1 MDKFDWEASSALT
14 KELFSKLCA
23 LDEKSIVG
31 LDAQNGIYIVTYD
44 GNELGFDLW
53 GGQGPKVVYVGIS
66 KFNSSRHFQSGSTG
80 TSTLRRSLG
89 ALLQSR
95 LDLVPVPR
103 STDILDN
110 DRYNNYAFTPESE
123 DKLTKWMREN
133 FQVAF
138 YETENENIE
147 PLQKAMIAYHTPIFN
162 FQNNPENKYG
172 AQIKIWR
179 KKCADEAKQNN
190 HH

>member
-1 MDKFDWEASSALT
+1 MDKFDWELSSALT
-14 KELFSKLCA
+14 KDLFANLSA
-23 LDEKSIVG
+23 LDEKSIAG
-31 LDAQNGIYIVTYD
+31 LDAEDGIYIVTYE

-89 ALLQSR
+89 ALLQNR
-95 LDLVPVPR
+95 LGLVPVPR
-103 STDILDN
+103 SEDIKDN
-110 DRYNNYAFTPESE
+110 DRYNNYAFNPESE
-123 DKLTKWMREN
+123 DKLTAWMKNN
-133 FQVAF
+133 FRVAF
-138 YETENENIE
+138 YKTEKENIE
-147 PLQKAMIAYHTPIFN
+147 PLQKAMIAYHIPIFN

-190 HH
+190 GH